1 MYSIIHKCTNL
12 SLPPAPAIQ
21 ALLIFCTISMFAMAF
36 SWQATAVVF
45 GESHAVALIVLMLFV
60 ALVNSTSNVLFMPY
74 MITFHPVYLT
84 AYFVGMGLS
93 SLIPSIVSL
102 AQGKK
107 RSPMF
112 SKNGRPL
119 FQLIKVLFRHI
130 KVRMRAFQRD
140 RSRHQGRHPGPLR
153 GARVLPRY
161 VGVDVSD
168 SGDLS
173 FLALVSSLGRQGW
186 DHRQRRYA
194 SA

>member
-1 MYSIIHKCTNL
+1 MATSIVPSGRSSGKLSPFFGRWSSREANESVRFQIGCIGPLVYSIIHKCTNL

-112 SKNGRPL
+112 SKKRPTIVPTDKGTL
-119 FQLIKVLFRHI
+119 
-130 KVRMRAFQRD
+130 
-140 RSRHQGRHPGPLR
+140 
-153 GARVLPRY
+153 
-161 VGVDVSD
+161 
-168 SGDLS
+168 
-173 FLALVSSLGRQGW
+173 
-186 DHRQRRYA
+186 
-194 SA
+194 